1 MTSSAYQ
8 NHLGV
13 KNTIDGII
21 EKIKIYSFK
30 FEDDYTL
37 ALRKEKMG
45 LTDFENTSDLA
56 DQYEKSHFFPEN
68 GFQNYM
74 DYIEYKVNLINS
86 FYETSLNKE

>member
-1 MTSSAYQ
+1 MTTTAYQ

-30 FEDDYTL
+30 FEDTYTL
-37 ALRKEKMG
+37 ALRNEKMG
-45 LTDFENTSDLA
+45 FTDYMSTSDLA
-56 DQYEKSHFFPEN
+56 DQYEESNFFPEN

-74 DYIEYKVNLINS
+74 DYIEYKINLINS
-86 FYETSLNKE
+86 FYETSFHRG

>member
-1 MTSSAYQ
+1 MTSTAYQ
-8 NHLGV
+8 NHPGV

-30 FEDDYTL
+30 FEDEYTL
-37 ALRKEKMG
+37 ALRNEKMG
-45 LTDFENTSDLA
+45 LTDLKKTSDLA
-56 DQYEKSHFFPEN
+56 DQYEESHFFPEN

-86 FYETSLNKE
+86 FYETSLNKG